1 MKENRSYPLA
11 FHGKGSEYFGI
22 IILNAILSV
31 VTLGLYYPWAKE
43 KKLKYL
49 YSKNTFDETPFV
61 FSGTG
66 KEMFKGFIRAIG
78 ILIVIYVIFI
88 FLVYQKMVAIGL
100 IFFYISLIL
109 LLPIAIHGAYRY
121 RMSKTSWKGI
131 RFGYTGDRTELL
143 KLFVKGFL
151 LTIVTIGIYGAWFAM
166 DLRRYIISN
175 IKVGNAR
182 FTYSGDG
189 GSFFWM
195 NFKGYLLTIITLGIY
210 IFWWQKDQFE
220 FFVNNL
226 TLEQEDDVLNFKS
239 KATGGDF
246 AGLMIV
252 NLLLLVFTLGFG
264 YAWVVTRTFNFI
276 MNNIEVTGYFSYE
289 ALVQSQGDYSNA
301 TGEDM
306 ADMLDIG
313 II

>member
-131 RFGYTGDRTELL
+131 RFGYTATEQ
-143 KLFVKGFL
+143 
-151 LTIVTIGIYGAWFAM
+151 
-166 DLRRYIISN
+166 N
-175 IKVGNAR
+175 C
-182 FTYSGDG
+182 
-189 GSFFWM
+189 
-195 NFKGYLLTIITLGIY
+195 
-210 IFWWQKDQFE
+210 
-220 FFVNNL
+220 
-226 TLEQEDDVLNFKS
+226 
-239 KATGGDF
+239 
-246 AGLMIV
+246 
-252 NLLLLVFTLGFG
+252 
-264 YAWVVTRTFNFI
+264 
-276 MNNIEVTGYFSYE
+276 
-289 ALVQSQGDYSNA
+289 
-301 TGEDM
+301 
-306 ADMLDIG
+306 
-313 II
+313 